1 MNQLSAVNLLFIYLL
16 ADTQT
21 AANNAKESSL
31 NQNIVNYLFKRMK
44 YLNKHKHDIGQYK
57 NELYYLAVV
66 LTFSSFPC
74 NVTYPLHNILYK
86 I

>member
-1 MNQLSAVNLLFIYLL
+1 MNQWYTVNLLFIYLL

-44 YLNKHKHDIGQYK
+44 YLNKHKDDISTTQNKKKSVG
-57 NELYYLAVV
+57 LG
-66 LTFSSFPC
+66 
-74 NVTYPLHNILYK
+74 
-86 I
+86 